1 MQEVKEM
8 EGLVAG
14 VLHGALGTHGIWAFD
29 WATGSELP
37 QVTNMYI

>member
-1 MQEVKEM
+1 MGARKLLVGMQEVKEM

-29 WATGSELP
+29 
-37 QVTNMYI
+37 